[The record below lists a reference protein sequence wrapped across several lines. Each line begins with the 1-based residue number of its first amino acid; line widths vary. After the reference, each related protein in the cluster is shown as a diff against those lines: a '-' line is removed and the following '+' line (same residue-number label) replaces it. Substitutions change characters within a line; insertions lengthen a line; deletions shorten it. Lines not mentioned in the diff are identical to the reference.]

1 MFEDEYWQAV
11 LERDL
16 KCVPLVLSSAYRVFV
31 YGVISTKIYCR
42 PSCPA
47 RKPCR
52 KNVRFF
58 PNCETAEKSGFR
70 ACLRCYPNQTTTE
83 PHLELIKEICD
94 AIPTVSSA
102 NAIQLD
108 NPPKLEDLAQKFD
121 LSLYHL
127 QRTFK
132 RIVGVTPHQY
142 VEAQRIKRLKTNL
155 KSGINVANALYEAG
169 YNSSSNLY
177 EKSATQL
184 GMTPKKYQQAGKGIN
199 ITYTIEISTLGYLLV
214 GMTEKGICSVK
225 LGDNI
230 EELEHLLYQEFQQ
243 ANIHRNDSAYRDWV
257 QVILKFIAG
266 NEPHLDLPLDIR
278 GTAFQIQVWQALQK
292 IPYGETRSYKEIAS
306 EIGIPN
312 AVRAVG
318 TACGANP
325 VALIVPCH
333 RVLRS
338 DRSLGGYEWGLE
350 RKKKLLEIE
359 RKECN

>member
-1 MFEDEYWQAV
+1 MHEDEYWQAV
-11 LERDL
+11 LAKDW
-16 KCVPLVLSSAYRVFV
+16 KCVDAEQHSVFV

-47 RKPCR
+47 RKPHR

-70 ACLRCYPNQTTTE
+70 ACLRCLPNQITTE
-83 PHLELIKEICD
+83 PHLELIQQICD
-94 AIPTVSSA
+94 SII
-102 NAIQLD
+102 IQLD
-108 NPPKLEDLAQKFD
+108 NPPTLEDLAQKFD
-121 LSLYHL
+121 FSLYHL

-142 VEAQRIKRLKTNL
+142 IEAQRLERLKTNL
-155 KSGINVANALYEAG
+155 KSGTNVANSLYAAG

-177 EKSATQL
+177 EKAATQL
-184 GMTPKKYQQAGKGIN
+184 GMTPKKYQHAGKGIN
-199 ITYTIEISTLGYLLV
+199 ITYTVQLSTLGYLLV

-230 EELEHLLYQEFQQ
+230 EELEHLLYQEFHQ
-243 ANIHRNDSAYRDWV
+243 ANIQRNDSAYQDWV
-257 QVILKFIAG
+257 QTILNFIIG

-292 IPYGETRSYKEIAS
+292 IPYGETRTYTEIAH
-306 EIGIPN
+306 EIGTPN

-318 TACGANP
+318 SACGANP
-325 VALIVPCH
+325 VALVIPCH

>member
-1 MFEDEYWQAV
+1 MHEDEYWQAV
-11 LERDL
+11 LARDW
-16 KCVPLVLSSAYRVFV
+16 KCDRLFV

-42 PSCPA
+42 PSCPS
-47 RKPCR
+47 RKPHQ

-70 ACLRCYPNQTTTE
+70 ACLRCRPNQITAE
-83 PHLELIKEICD
+83 PHLRLIQQICD
-94 AIPTVSSA
+94 VI
-102 NAIQLD
+102 AIQLD
-108 NPPKLEDLAQKFD
+108 NPPTLEDLAQKFD
-121 LSLYHL
+121 LSSYHL

-142 VEAQRIKRLKTNL
+142 IEALRLKQLKINL
-155 KSGINVANALYEAG
+155 KSGTNVANSLYAAG

-177 EKSATQL
+177 EKAATQL

-199 ITYTIEISTLGYLLV
+199 ITYTIELSTLGYLLL

-230 EELEHLLYQEFQQ
+230 GELEHLFYQEFHQ
-243 ANIHRNDSAYRDWV
+243 ANIQRDDSTYRDWV
-257 QVILKFIAG
+257 QVILNFIVG
-266 NEPHLDLPLDIR
+266 SEPHLDLPLDIR
-278 GTAFQIQVWQALQK
+278 GTAFQIQVWQTLQK
-292 IPYGETRSYKEIAS
+292 IPHGETRTYKEIAS
-306 EIGIPN
+306 EIGTPN

-325 VALIVPCH
+325 VALIIPCH

-338 DRSLGGYEWGLE
+338 DGSLGGYEWGLE
-350 RKKKLLEIE
+350 RKKQLLETE
-359 RKECN
+359 RKKCN

>member
-1 MFEDEYWQAV
+1 MLEDEYWQAV
-11 LERDL
+11 LARNF
-16 KCVPLVLSSAYRVFV
+16 KYNSVFV

-47 RKPCR
+47 RKPHR

-70 ACLRCYPNQTTTE
+70 ACLRCYPNQITTE

-94 AIPTVSSA
+94 AI
-102 NAIQLD
+102 AIQSD
-108 NPPKLEDLAQKFD
+108 NLLKLEDLAQKFD
-121 LSLYHL
+121 FSLYHL

-142 VEAQRIKRLKTNL
+142 VEAQRLKRLKTNL

-184 GMTPKKYQQAGKGIN
+184 GMTPKKYQQAAKGIN
-199 ITYTIEISTLGYLLV
+199 ITYTIKISTLGYLLV

-230 EELEHLLYQEFQQ
+230 EELEHLLYREFQQ
-243 ANIHRNDSAYRDWV
+243 ANIHRNDSEYRDWV
-257 QVILKFIAG
+257 QAILNFIAG

-338 DRSLGGYEWGLE
+338 DGSLGGYEWGLE

-359 RKECN
+359 RKECNQ